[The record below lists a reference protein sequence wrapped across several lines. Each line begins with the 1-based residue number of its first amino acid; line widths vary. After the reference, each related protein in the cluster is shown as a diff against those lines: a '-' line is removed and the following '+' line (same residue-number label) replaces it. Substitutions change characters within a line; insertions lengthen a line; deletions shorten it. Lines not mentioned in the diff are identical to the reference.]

1 MTGADLKRLREEAGV
16 SIRQLAKWL
25 ARRGLTA
32 PGGHELDGWR
42 LNRMERG
49 ELQISQRVAETIKS
63 LIEDEQKWR
72 S

>member
-1 MTGADLKRLREEAGV
+1 
-16 SIRQLAKWL
+16 
-25 ARRGLTA
+25 
-32 PGGHELDGWR
+32 
-42 LNRMERG
+42 MERG